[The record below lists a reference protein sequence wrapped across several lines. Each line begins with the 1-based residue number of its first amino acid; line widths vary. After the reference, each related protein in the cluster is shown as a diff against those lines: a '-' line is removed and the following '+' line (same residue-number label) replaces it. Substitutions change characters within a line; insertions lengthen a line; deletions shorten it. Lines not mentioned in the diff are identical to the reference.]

1 MDYGTSEEEDH
12 LSDIMIK
19 HWEEDLNKGRFPAY
33 PYPSA
38 RICTTVSELMGL
50 GEDEDTDSGTENS
63 GEEDE
68 MTLSDIMI
76 KHWEEN
82 FEEGMSFPHTLPLSL
97 RICTTVSEL
106 MSLDVDEDTDSG
118 TTESRE
124 THGTAASLDG
134 IIDFDI
140 NNAPESDSSAYNSD
154 DPQRKEKALERMW
167 KRQTRSDYLNMIP
180 NHRVRGGKPNPVVDR
195 RFRDVRNNILNSG
208 QIFQFTELRYRWF
221 LDHTNTPPFQCPVP
235 PCPRP
240 TFKRSNFTF
249 LLKTEV
255 GLISDRVD
263 HKRTKT
269 KLMKRGGGKAF
280 VTTLAKKGKY
290 EGFALTDQDGA
301 RLSRKYVWLYETITD
316 NDFPNLA
323 MRAFEAFQRES
334 LDEENSM
341 NLAFRAWGREQR
353 HWEWRVFQQ
362 AREHC
367 MDIRWPKG
375 EHEELGFSTP
385 TKEELFSLQYRDVV
399 SGALISG
406 VTHQSVP
413 DVILNRTA
421 RDDANSGVEDADEE
435 ESDDEGEKLED
446 IE

>member
-1 MDYGTSEEEDH
+1 MANPEPPRLVDYETSEEEDH

-124 THGTAASLDG
+124 THGTDASLDG

-167 KRQTRSDYLNMIP
+167 KRQTRSDYLNVIP
-180 NHRVRGGKPNPVVDR
+180 NHRVRGGKPNPVDR

-221 LDHTNTPPFQCPVP
+221 LDHTNTPPIPVP
-235 PCPRP
+235 GAPVPTSYVQEEQLYVSPQDRGRTHIGQSRPQKDENEANEERRRQSICDDPC
-240 TFKRSNFTF
+240 
-249 LLKTEV
+249 
-255 GLISDRVD
+255 
-263 HKRTKT
+263 
-269 KLMKRGGGKAF
+269 
-280 VTTLAKKGKY
+280 
-290 EGFALTDQDGA
+290 
-301 RLSRKYVWLYETITD
+301 
-316 NDFPNLA
+316 
-323 MRAFEAFQRES
+323 
-334 LDEENSM
+334 
-341 NLAFRAWGREQR
+341 
-353 HWEWRVFQQ
+353 
-362 AREHC
+362 
-367 MDIRWPKG
+367 
-375 EHEELGFSTP
+375 
-385 TKEELFSLQYRDVV
+385 KERQ
-399 SGALISG
+399 I
-406 VTHQSVP
+406 
-413 DVILNRTA
+413 
-421 RDDANSGVEDADEE
+421 
-435 ESDDEGEKLED
+435 
-446 IE
+446 